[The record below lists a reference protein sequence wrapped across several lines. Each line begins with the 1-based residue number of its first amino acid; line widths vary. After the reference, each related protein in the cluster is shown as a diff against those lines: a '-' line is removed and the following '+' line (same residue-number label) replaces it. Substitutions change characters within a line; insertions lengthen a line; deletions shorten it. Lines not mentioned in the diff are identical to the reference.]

1 MLILKNSCF
10 IHVPK
15 TGGNWVRHA
24 LEAAQVDFE
33 DYAINNN
40 AHLGY
45 RECPHPG
52 RFKFAFVRHPLGLYR
67 SFWQYKM
74 TYGWD
79 EASALDRTCRADYFH
94 EFIVNITTR
103 YPGAYGAMLDDL
115 IGPEQAPI
123 DFVGRYETL
132 QEDLVR
138 ALTLA
143 GESFDEERLRA
154 VPAVNVSDKVRFPAS
169 YTPELI
175 GRVAA
180 SEQGVFRRFGY
191 RADAG
196 WPGA

>member
-24 LEAAQVDFE
+24 LEAAQVEFE
-33 DYAINNN
+33 YYTVNGN
-40 AHLGY
+40 AHLGF
-45 RECPHPG
+45 RECPQPG

-79 EASALDRTCRADYFH
+79 EASALDRACRSQEFGT
-94 EFIVNITTR
+94 FIVNITTHF
-103 YPGAYGAMLDDL
+103 PGAYGHALDDL
-115 IGPEQAPI
+115 IGPAEAPI
-123 DFVGRYETL
+123 DFVGRYENL
-132 QEDLVR
+132 QEDLIR
-138 ALTLA
+138 ALTRA
-143 GESFDEERLRA
+143 GESFNEARLRE
-154 VPAVNVSDKVRFPAS
+154 VPAVNVSDKARFPAE

-175 GRVAA
+175 QRIEV

-191 RADAG
+191 RAE
-196 WPGA
+196 